1 MFNRTIELKKIMLFK
16 LFHNSS
22 LSVSQHCITQL
33 LLRSGRV
40 KKLFKFQAF
49 PASVLIRKSTYLSD
63 ILRGDVSIKNDS
75 CFILI
80 QCIKKWRHVFS
91 SKQIFFVSN
100 YVTVNLKLFFLL

>member
-63 ILRGDVSIKNDS
+63 ILRGNVSIKKT
-75 CFILI
+75 ILVSYLSN
-80 QCIKKWRHVFS
+80 VFKNGVMFLAQNKYS
-91 SKQIFFVSN
+91 LFQIMLQSI
-100 YVTVNLKLFFLL
+100 